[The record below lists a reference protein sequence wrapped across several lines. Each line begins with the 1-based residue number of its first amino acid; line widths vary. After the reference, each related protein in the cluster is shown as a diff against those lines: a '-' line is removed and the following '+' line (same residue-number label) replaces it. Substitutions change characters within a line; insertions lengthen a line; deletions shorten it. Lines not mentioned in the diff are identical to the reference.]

1 MKLERRAT
9 GEAAPALGV
18 WTGSVLLLGLAGSA
32 LWLRLGLPLPG
43 CGFRE
48 WTGLPCATCGTTR
61 MVRALLS
68 GDLLE
73 AMAWNPLA
81 FVVLA
86 SVSLW
91 SLWSVLLLAVG
102 LPRWRLVPDRRERRL
117 LAVLAITVVLADWAF
132 LIGKGI

>member
-18 WTGSVLLLGLAGSA
+18 WTGSVLLLGVAGSA

-86 SVSLW
+86 SDVFILW
-91 SLWSVLLLAVG
+91 KWSERMQALICETRPQTAQ
-102 LPRWRLVPDRRERRL
+102 VPDGDATRR
-117 LAVLAITVVLADWAF
+117 
-132 LIGKGI
+132 